1 MSVSLLML
9 LLMPLIRYASPV
21 RNVSLRCLEDT
32 NQFLSDL
39 NAVEPKAYAIMMY
52 DSLGKLG
59 SNILGG
65 NTDRLGSYTECLS
78 AKVPSGKFQGQ
89 YCKLQVQQEGFD
101 YSIGICVPDSCHD
114 EDITTLAILD
124 IFKFKTISF
133 VSPFPSLFTLNS
145 TVSVVSVARCAKGLF
160 SIDAFAAICLF
171 VSIVF
176 IVLPITGTVYA
187 AAVRWEVK
195 FDESPS
201 DSLPSA
207 NYGSTSSNEKDKR
220 ESKGDIRRNHYKMN
234 SVLPVVSDDVCYTKK
249 TFLGALDSTLKCF
262 SLQKNLPT
270 IWTVKS
276 SKGVCSALNGIRV
289 LSLVWIISGHTSQM
303 AAWQNLDNVL
313 EWKERVLKN
322 PIYVYSR
329 SGPFYLGVDTFFLIS
344 GWLSSRSLLN
354 IVHHSEKGITLEVT
368 LKYLCNRLARL
379 QPLHMYSICLLVG
392 LYSVI
397 PWGSIWEIS
406 KFHLDN
412 CRRVWWSNL
421 FLLNNFISV
430 TESCNGWTWYLAND
444 FQFYLTTPLVVFLYA
459 RSKCGL
465 IIVGTTLF
473 LASFTV
479 TALLSSFFRLP
490 VASPS
495 DTREMSTVMYF
506 TEYYTKPYC
515 RYGPFLVGVLLELF
529 MYHQQAQ
536 ILRNKVQASLGWL
549 CAMLAML
556 AVVSLAYAIEDSV
569 NSYSPAAVI
578 YQALHRTLWAAAI
591 GWIIFACQEGYGG
604 LANWVLSWDIW
615 TLLAKISYACYLVH
629 PMLIILYNGLQET
642 LMHYS
647 DINML
652 YLFFGHCL
660 MTFITGLALTV
671 LVEKPFEGL
680 KQSLTCQFHRK
691 ALL

>member
-1 MSVSLLML
+1 MLVSVLML
-9 LLMPLIRYASPV
+9 LLMPLICYASPV

-32 NQFLSDL
+32 DQFLSDL
-39 NAVEPKAYAIMMY
+39 NTVEPKAYAVMMY

-78 AKVPSGKFQGQ
+78 ARVPSGKFQGQ

-195 FDESPS
+195 FDETPS

-207 NYGSTSSNEKDKR
+207 NYGSTSSNEKDKTCQVILYI
-220 ESKGDIRRNHYKMN
+220 GGFIF
-234 SVLPVVSDDVCYTKK
+234 VILA
-249 TFLGALDSTLKCF
+249 FLGALDSTLKCF

-270 IWTVKS
+270 IWTVKF
-276 SKGVCSALNGIRV
+276 SKDVCSALNGIRV

-313 EWKERVLKN
+313 EWKARV
-322 PIYVYSR
+322 
-329 SGPFYLGVDTFFLIS
+329 TFTKPNQ
-344 GWLSSRSLLN
+344 LSSSC
-354 IVHHSEKGITLEVT
+354 VF
-368 LKYLCNRLARL
+368 RL
-379 QPLHMYSICLLVG
+379 QPLYMYSICLLVR

-397 PWGSIWEIS
+397 PWGSVWEIS
-406 KFHLDN
+406 KLHLDN
-412 CRRVWWSNL
+412 YRRVWWSNL

-430 TESCNGWTWYLAND
+430 TESCNGWTCYLAND
-444 FQFYLTTPLVVFLYA
+444 FQFYLTTPLVIFLYA

-465 IIVGTTLF
+465 IILGTTLF

-479 TALLSSFFRLP
+479 TALLLSFFRLP

-495 DTREMSTVMYF
+495 DMREMSTVMYF

-529 MYHQQAQ
+529 MYQQQAQ

-556 AVVSLAYAIEDSV
+556 AVVSLAYTIEDSV

-578 YQALHRTLWAAAI
+578 YQALHRTLRAAAI

-604 LANWVLSWDIW
+604 LANWVLSWEIW

-680 KQSLTCQFHRK
+680 KQSFTCQFHRK
-691 ALL
+691 AL

>member
-1 MSVSLLML
+1 ML
-9 LLMPLIRYASPV
+9 LLMPLIHYASPV

-78 AKVPSGKFQGQ
+78 AKVPS
-89 YCKLQVQQEGFD
+89 
-101 YSIGICVPDSCHD
+101 
-114 EDITTLAILD
+114 
-124 IFKFKTISF
+124 
-133 VSPFPSLFTLNS
+133 VSS
-145 TVSVVSVARCAKGLF
+145 VSVARCAKGLF

-171 VSIVF
+171 VSILF

-249 TFLGALDSTLKCF
+249 
-262 SLQKNLPT
+262 N
-270 IWTVKS
+270 
-276 SKGVCSALNGIRV
+276 
-289 LSLVWIISGHTSQM
+289 
-303 AAWQNLDNVL
+303 NVL
-313 EWKERVLKN
+313 EWKARVLKN

-329 SGPFYLGVDTFFLIS
+329 SGPFYLGVDTFFLI
-344 GWLSSRSLLN
+344 
-354 IVHHSEKGITLEVT
+354 
-368 LKYLCNRLARL
+368 
-379 QPLHMYSICLLVG
+379 
-392 LYSVI
+392 
-397 PWGSIWEIS
+397 
-406 KFHLDN
+406 
-412 CRRVWWSNL
+412 
-421 FLLNNFISV
+421 
-430 TESCNGWTWYLAND
+430 
-444 FQFYLTTPLVVFLYA
+444 

-465 IIVGTTLF
+465 IILGTTLF

-536 ILRNKVQASLGWL
+536 ILTNKVQASLGWL

-556 AVVSLAYAIEDSV
+556 AVVSLAYTIEDSV

-604 LANWVLSWDIW
+604 SVPAE
-615 TLLAKISYACYLVH
+615 H
-629 PMLIILYNGLQET
+629 PAQARYGESDVTNSRELY
-642 LMHYS
+642 
-647 DINML
+647 
-652 YLFFGHCL
+652 
-660 MTFITGLALTV
+660 
-671 LVEKPFEGL
+671 
-680 KQSLTCQFHRK
+680 K
-691 ALL
+691 ALVNIVAHAHCIQVQFLNSHPQTAALERNQSSVGSQSSSFNCFGYVCV

>member
-1 MSVSLLML
+1 MLVPSLLL
-9 LLMPLIRYASPV
+9 LLIPLILYASPV

-59 SNILGG
+59 SNVLGG

-78 AKVPSGKFQGQ
+78 AKVSSGKFQGQ

-101 YSIGICVPDSCHD
+101 YSIGVCVPDSCHD
-114 EDITTLAILD
+114 EDVTTLAIRD
-124 IFKFKTISF
+124 IFKFKTMSF

-145 TVSVVSVARCAKGLF
+145 TISAVSVARCAKGLF

-171 VSIVF
+171 VSILF

-187 AAVRWEVK
+187 AAVKWEGK
-195 FDESPS
+195 LDESPS

-207 NYGSTSSNEKDKR
+207 NYGSTSSNEKYNS
-220 ESKGDIRRNHYKMN
+220 ESKKNQKRQSMRAQSSKWG
-234 SVLPVVSDDVCYTKK
+234 SGSK
-249 TFLGALDSTLKCF
+249 TVAFLGVLDRTLKCF

-270 IWTVKS
+270 VWTIKS
-276 SKGVCSALNGIRV
+276 SNGVCSALNGIRV

-303 AAWQNLDNVL
+303 TAWQNLDNVL
-313 EWKERVLKN
+313 EWKARVLKN

-329 SGPFYLGVDTFFLIS
+329 SGPFYLSVDTFFLIS

-354 IVHHSEKGITLEVT
+354 MLHHSEKGITLKVT
-368 LKYLCNRLARL
+368 LKYLGNRLARL
-379 QPLHMYSICLLVG
+379 QPLHMYSICLLVA

-397 PWGSIWEIS
+397 PWGSVWEIS
-406 KFHLDN
+406 KFNLDN
-412 CRRVWWSNL
+412 CRRMWWSNL

-444 FQFYLTTPLVVFLYA
+444 FQFYLTTPLVIFLYTK
-459 RSKCGL
+459 SKCGL
-465 IIVGTTLF
+465 ILLGTTLF
-473 LASFTV
+473 VASFTV
-479 TALLSSFFRLP
+479 TALLSALFRLP

-495 DTREMSTVMYF
+495 DMREMSTVMYF
-506 TEYYTKPYC
+506 TEYYSKPYC
-515 RYGPFLVGVLLELF
+515 RYGPFLVGVLLGLF
-529 MYHQQAQ
+529 MYHQKAQ

-556 AVVSLAYAIEDSV
+556 AVVSLAYAVEDSL
-569 NSYSPAAVI
+569 NSYSSAAVI

-604 LANWVLSWDIW
+604 LANWVLSWGIW

-629 PMLIILYNGLQET
+629 PILIILYNGLQET

-652 YLFFGHCL
+652 YLFFGHSL

-671 LVEKPFEGL
+671 LVEKPFEEL
-680 KQSLTCQFHRK
+680 KQSL
-691 ALL
+691 